1 MSFAQDLRASV
12 LQAAMQGKLTEQLAT
27 DTPVSE
33 LLSDV
38 KAEKERL
45 IAEKKI
51 KKEKPLSAI
60 SDDDIPFDIPESWEY
75 IRLGNMS
82 FITSGGTPSRSN
94 PSFWNGDIPWV
105 KIGDMSSKYLD
116 KTEET
121 ISQKGLENS
130 SAKYFE
136 KGTILYSIFASIGTV
151 SILNIKATTNQA
163 IAGIMPYGN
172 IDNDYLYHVLVALK
186 DILVKKGRGC
196 AQSNINQ
203 EILKNTPIPIPP
215 IEEQKR
221 IVQRI
226 EEIMKHI
233 DELEAI
239 EEELKKLKEVFP
251 ADMKASVLQAAMQG
265 KLTEQLETDSSV
277 DDLLEDIKKERERL
291 VVEGKIKKSRT
302 KQNNNFV
309 QFKDEEEPFAIPDN
323 WRWVTLSN
331 IVNIRSASRV
341 HQSDWKTNGIPFY
354 RAREIV
360 SLSKADIINNE
371 LFIDE
376 ELYKKYADINEVPIA
391 GDLMVSGVG
400 TLGAT
405 YIVKQTDRFYYKDA
419 SVLCFENRNEI
430 SSKFLQFVLQTPYMV
445 SQIYATEAYG
455 TTVATLTMERA
466 NKFILALPPLE
477 EQNRIVAKLEQILPL
492 ISDLS

>member
-1 MSFAQDLRASV
+1 MTSFPKFSYIYNR
-12 LQAAMQGKLTEQLAT
+12 TE
-27 DTPVSE
+27 
-33 LLSDV
+33 
-38 KAEKERL
+38 
-45 IAEKKI
+45 
-51 KKEKPLSAI
+51 
-60 SDDDIPFDIPESWEY
+60 
-75 IRLGNMS
+75 
-82 FITSGGTPSRSN
+82 
-94 PSFWNGDIPWV
+94 
-105 KIGDMSSKYLD
+105 
-116 KTEET
+116 
-121 ISQKGLENS
+121 
-130 SAKYFE
+130 
-136 KGTILYSIFASIGTV
+136 
-151 SILNIKATTNQA
+151 
-163 IAGIMPYGN
+163 
-172 IDNDYLYHVLVALK
+172 
-186 DILVKKGRGC
+186 
-196 AQSNINQ
+196 
-203 EILKNTPIPIPP
+203 
-215 IEEQKR
+215 
-221 IVQRI
+221 
-226 EEIMKHI
+226 
-233 DELEAI
+233 
-239 EEELKKLKEVFP
+239 
-251 ADMKASVLQAAMQG
+251 
-265 KLTEQLETDSSV
+265 
-277 DDLLEDIKKERERL
+277 
-291 VVEGKIKKSRT
+291 
-302 KQNNNFV
+302 QNNNFV